1 MNLLPNAIRQW
12 LAPRKAANTGG
23 DIATI
28 QREGSPQG
36 PWTPMFSGFEPRK
49 VDPHVY
55 ESLRESIGV
64 LDAAIHAT
72 VVLDGI
78 VRVQGGNDAIV
89 AEIEDFIG
97 NVPVND
103 AEVGLQAAF
112 ECQGNER
119 YEQGFGIVEWIT
131 DKRGRDIVGLRVAD
145 SKGICFR
152 RGDAGLETW
161 YRPISVRQ
169 DGTTQLDNIERLLRN
184 RTSVLDPQTLGG
196 YGYKQLDPARLL
208 YTVNQPEAD
217 GPYGTSLLRSLEF
230 NGKTLLTLQNAID
243 RTWNRFGDPPLLV
256 VYKTANRKVVD
267 TAGELDRRRDTIAD
281 NLRKTMEGKAAGNS
295 VDMVQAI
302 GKDDDFTVAVIG
314 AGGQVLELEMPARH
328 LLEQIVAKTQLPP
341 WMLGLQFS
349 TSERMAEQ
357 QAGIALQASKT
368 RWVRREPSLRNLV
381 ATMLRLR
388 GRTWKKGDW
397 TLVQE
402 LPNIQDKLKE
412 AQAGFLIAQT
422 EMMRAGTTAAVGN
435 AGGNGT
441 NTGSG
446 DQGKPPGIDNNLRSM
461 PAPIAKHA
469 PHAHTKAAGDD
480 GEPWADGDPE
490 LPRLERAAVDALLVS
505 WSALLEDLRTAVGI
519 AVDNV
524 APWVWKLEHVFAAN
538 TAGEGFLG
546 EAASE
551 TGPVASV
558 LIDTWRRAAANA
570 AAELGNASPKR
581 TLDAAIAA
589 GLRERGMSQV
599 RSTFA
604 RVYRDDIVALL
615 ASGALD
621 GLPAASVARDLAR
634 RFGNAAYDW
643 QRLVSSEM
651 VAAYGPAKLAEFAAN
666 GVERYDWSTAG
677 DGSVCTICAGHRDAG
692 PYVIGA
698 GPVPM
703 TDSHPFCRCTPVPA
717 L

>member
-1 MNLLPNAIRQW
+1 MNLLPTSIRQW
-12 LAPRKAANTGG
+12 LASRKAASPGG

-36 PWTPMFSGFEPRK
+36 PWTPMFAGFEPRK

-55 ESLRESIGV
+55 EALRESIGV

-78 VRVQGGNDAIV
+78 VRVQGDNGAIV
-89 AEIEDFIG
+89 AEIEDFIA

-103 AEVGLQAAF
+103 AETGLQAMF

-119 YEQGFGIVEWIT
+119 YEQGFGIAEWVA

-152 RGDAGLETW
+152 RGDNGLETW
-161 YRPISVRQ
+161 YRPICIRQ
-169 DGTTQLDNIERLLRN
+169 GENAQLDNVERLLRN
-184 RTSVLDPQTLGG
+184 RTTALDGETLGG
-196 YGYKQLDPARLL
+196 YGYTQLDPARLL

-267 TAGELDRRRDTIAD
+267 TTGELDRRRDMIAA

-314 AGGQVLELEMPARH
+314 ANGQVLELEMPARH

-368 RWVRREPSLRNLV
+368 RWVRREPSLRHLV
-381 ATMLRLR
+381 ETMLRMR

-397 TLVQE
+397 SLVQE

-422 EMMRAGTTAAVGN
+422 EMMRAGTAAATGSVDSS
-435 AGGNGT
+435 GNGT
-441 NTGSG
+441 G
-446 DQGKPPGIDNNLRSM
+446 DQAKPPGIDNNLRSESA
-461 PAPIAKHA
+461 PARKHA
-469 PHAHTKAAGDD
+469 LHVHAKAAGDD

-490 LPRLERAAVDALLVS
+490 LPRLERLAIEALLVR
-505 WSALLEDLRTAVGI
+505 WSALLEDLRTALGI

-524 APWVWKLEHVFAAN
+524 APWVWKLEHIFAAN

-558 LIDTWRRAAANA
+558 LIDTWRRAVANA
-570 AAELGNASPKR
+570 AADLGNAAPMR

-589 GLRERGMSQV
+589 NLRERGMTQV

-643 QRLVSSEM
+643 QRLVTSEM

-666 GVERYDWSTAG
+666 GVERYDWTTAG
-677 DGSVCTICAGHRDAG
+677 DGSVCPTCAGHRDAG

-703 TDSHPFCRCTPVPA
+703 TDSHPLCRCAVVPA